1 MWNVEHYLQTSSNL
15 PILKKGGHTGC
26 RMLNKVNLF
35 SSCQYYSG
43 PQQLKMGIPILV
55 EPTFL
60 QSASRGGSQ
69 LTTL

>member
-1 MWNVEHYLQTSSNL
+1 
-15 PILKKGGHTGC
+15 
-26 RMLNKVNLF
+26 MLNTLASDHIILCGKKLVYF
-35 SSCQYYSG
+35 QAASYSG

-55 EPTFL
+55 EPIFL

>member
-1 MWNVEHYLQTSSNL
+1 
-15 PILKKGGHTGC
+15 
-26 RMLNKVNLF
+26 MLNALKQVSLLSAVENNLF
-35 SSCQYYSG
+35 PSCSYSG

-55 EPTFL
+55 EPIFL